1 MTTYVTR
8 RHVQVIIIQ
17 KKAIVLSL
25 QEVSS
30 KDSCEG
36 QETEADGPAPR
47 ALVLTPI
54 GPNGTGLQLTLAA
67 HGGLLKD

>member
-1 MTTYVTR
+1 M
-8 RHVQVIIIQ
+8 QVIIIQ

-30 KDSCEG
+30 EDSCEG
-36 QETEADGPAPR
+36 QETEADGPPPR

-54 GPNGTGLQLTLAA
+54 GPNGTGLQLAPAT
-67 HGGLLKD
+67 HGSLLQD